1 MKELTKE
8 ILLTDHDYTATCN
21 DGKHCYTNSENNSTV
36 VLSKKRKICMENVL
50 SDFRI
55 VKGNVFKT
63 QRKETK
69 QTKKTDKQKTEL
81 KENNGIREMRKFRLS
96 LQRQIV
102 QCSIC
107 YEAWPR
113 KETHKNSKEF
123 VCIRCLRDKGFSRKF
138 SYENNMI

>member
-21 DGKHCYTNSENNSTV
+21 DGKHCYTNSENNNTV
-36 VLSKKRKICMENVL
+36 VLSKKRKICMENVH

-55 VKGNVFKT
+55 VKGNVLKI

-81 KENNGIREMRKFRLS
+81 KENNGI
-96 LQRQIV
+96 
-102 QCSIC
+102 
-107 YEAWPR
+107 
-113 KETHKNSKEF
+113 
-123 VCIRCLRDKGFSRKF
+123 
-138 SYENNMI
+138 